1 MMAGEPRGQRC
12 AWTKRVPRRGRSG
25 HPPCI
30 LFADHSPLYFFP
42 EGRWM
47 VGRWPFLSL
56 GSAARAIGNAESGTL
71 RHRTEA
77 FWDPVWNSCGKM
89 RWIPKS

>member
-25 HPPCI
+25 HAPCI

-56 GSAARAIGNAESGTL
+56 GSAARAIGNAESYK
-71 RHRTEA
+71 
-77 FWDPVWNSCGKM
+77 WDPVSARCGKI